1 VDLAEIDLRNKVD
14 YMDKA
19 YIDLNVLRD
28 WINRYRLLWL
38 TISTSFANIVDDDPD
53 CENEYDPKYKIS
65 DVVVTWGTPT
75 SICRCCASLTIWI
88 VV

>member
-1 VDLAEIDLRNKVD
+1 MTGITG
-14 YMDKA
+14 
-19 YIDLNVLRD
+19 IHG
-28 WINRYRLLWL
+28 WIWLKLICVIRLI
-38 TISTSFANIVDDDPD
+38 ISTSFANIVDDYPD

-75 SICRCCASLTIWI
+75 SICKCCASLTIWI